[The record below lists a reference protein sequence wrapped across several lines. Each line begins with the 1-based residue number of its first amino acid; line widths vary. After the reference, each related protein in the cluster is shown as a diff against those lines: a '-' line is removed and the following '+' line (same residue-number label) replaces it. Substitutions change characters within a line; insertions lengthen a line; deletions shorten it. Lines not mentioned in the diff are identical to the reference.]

1 VPPSAQRDDFHHHVF
16 TFTDAAWGRN
26 EFAGIHIVHQECS
39 TMSQRRFSPM
49 IVQVASRRTIL
60 ALVVLVSVV
69 CAAAMLAQP
78 QPQNA
83 PPPPGQ
89 PVQDATVPYNPQVQ
103 DNLPPAPPTQVP
115 SVVVPPTLT
124 IPAGTFVT
132 VRLMGGLSSDANL
145 QGDGFSATLEQPI
158 IIDGWVVARRGQ
170 IAVGHVVSV
179 QKAGRVKGVSSLGIA
194 LSDLPLVDGHQ
205 LPVQSQLI
213 QTSAGPSKGRD
224 AAAIAGTTGLGAAI
238 GGAVDGGVGAGIGAA
253 AGAVASVAGV
263 LLTPGR
269 PTVMPPESLLTFRLT
284 EPIIVNTQRSQLAF
298 QPVSQQD
305 YAEGAGPQLQQ
316 RPGAPPYPGRPGY
329 PPPPGGPYPYPY
341 YTYPYAAGPYW
352 PGWGFYPSV
361 SFIGYYGGYGRPG
374 YWRGGGRWH

>member
-1 VPPSAQRDDFHHHVF
+1 
-16 TFTDAAWGRN
+16 
-26 EFAGIHIVHQECS
+26 
-39 TMSQRRFSPM
+39 MSQRRFLPF
-49 IVQVASRRTIL
+49 VTLFVSRRGAL
-60 ALVVLVSVV
+60 ALVLVGSMF
-69 CAAAMLAQP
+69 CATAVLAQQ

-83 PPPPGQ
+83 SQ
-89 PVQDATVPYNPQVQ
+89 PDQSVQDANVPYNPQVQ
-103 DNLPPAPPTQVP
+103 DNLPPAPSTVP

-124 IPAGTFVT
+124 VPAGTFVT
-132 VRLMGGLSSDANL
+132 VRLMGALSSDSNV

-158 IIDGWVVARRGQ
+158 VVDGWVVARRGQ

-179 QKAGRVKGVSSLGIA
+179 QKAGRVKGVSSLGVA
-194 LSDLPLVDGHQ
+194 LSDIPVVNGRQ

-253 AGAVASVAGV
+253 AGAVAAVAGV

-269 PTVMPPESLLTFRLT
+269 PTVMAPESLLTFRLT
-284 EPIIVNTQRSQLAF
+284 EPITVDTQHSQLAF

-305 YAEGAGPQLQQ
+305 YAQAAGPQLQQ
-316 RPGAPPYPGRPGY
+316 RPPYATGPGY
-329 PPPPGGPYPYPY
+329 PPPPPPGPYPYPY
-341 YTYPYAAGPYW
+341 YPYPYAAGPYW

-361 SFIGYYGGYGRPG
+361 SIGYYGGYGHPG
-374 YWRGGGRWH
+374 YWARGGRWH